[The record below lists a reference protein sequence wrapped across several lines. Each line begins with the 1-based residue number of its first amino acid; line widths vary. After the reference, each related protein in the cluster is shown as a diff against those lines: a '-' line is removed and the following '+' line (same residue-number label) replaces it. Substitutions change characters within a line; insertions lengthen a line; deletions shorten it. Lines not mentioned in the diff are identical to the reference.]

1 MGQEIAASHFRH
13 HDFQKFQTNIDREM
27 LLLREWFRDARFSCR
42 QPMAGAELEAWL
54 VDEIGLPIAGNE
66 GFLERVNLPTVVPE
80 LSKFN
85 IEFNVHPQPLTGT
98 GLERLEGEFR
108 ELWNRCDRVA
118 ADMGA
123 SVLAIGIL
131 PTVSEKEL
139 SLKNVS
145 AMMRFRALN
154 EQVFRVRHGRP
165 LFLDIVGHERLSTE
179 HRDVML
185 EAGATS
191 FQVHL
196 QIPLDQAVRYY
207 NAATIVSALTVAAG
221 ANSPFLFGKQL
232 WEETRI
238 PLFEQAIDLDG
249 PLPRVTLGSGF
260 LRESL
265 EEVFLENRS
274 HYSVLLPF
282 VQDVPPEFLSHVRL
296 HNGTIWRWN
305 RPLIGFDDDD
315 RPHLRIEHRVLPAGP
330 TLVDMAANM
339 AFFYGLVHSL
349 ANEPCAPESRISF
362 SAAWTNFY
370 EAARLGLR
378 CHVEWYDG
386 RRWELRRLILDE
398 LLKVARQG
406 LEALQVD
413 SALINRSLAII
424 EDRVASGQTGS
435 DWQRQFV
442 ERHCRERRGC
452 DWQRLAC
459 AYRARQRGGAPV
471 HTWDTS
477 R

>member
-1 MGQEIAASHFRH
+1 MGQEIAASHFRQ
-13 HDFQKFQTNIDREM
+13 HDFQQFQTHIDREM
-27 LLLREWFRDARFSCR
+27 QLLRDWFRDERFSCR

-54 VDEIGLPIAGNE
+54 VDESGLPVAANE
-66 GFLERVNLPTVVPE
+66 IFLERVNLPTVVPE

-85 IEFNVHPQPLTGT
+85 IEFNVQPQPLAGA

-145 AMMRFRALN
+145 GMMRFRALN

-165 LFLDIVGHERLSTE
+165 LFLDIVGRERLSTE

-191 FQVHL
+191 FQLHL
-196 QIPLDQAVRYY
+196 QVPLDQAVRYY
-207 NAATIVSALTVAAG
+207 NAATIVSALTVAVG

-238 PLFEQAIDLDG
+238 PLFEQAVDLDG
-249 PLPRVTLGSGF
+249 PLRRVTLGSGF
-260 LRESL
+260 VRESL

-282 VQDVPPEFLSHVRL
+282 VQDVPPEFLPHVRL

-305 RPLIGFDDDD
+305 RPLIGFD
-315 RPHLRIEHRVLPAGP
+315 A
-330 TLVDMAANM
+330 
-339 AFFYGLVHSL
+339 
-349 ANEPCAPESRISF
+349 
-362 SAAWTNFY
+362 
-370 EAARLGLR
+370 
-378 CHVEWYDG
+378 DG
-386 RRWELRRLILDE
+386 
-398 LLKVARQG
+398 
-406 LEALQVD
+406 
-413 SALINRSLAII
+413 
-424 EDRVASGQTGS
+424 
-435 DWQRQFV
+435 
-442 ERHCRERRGC
+442 
-452 DWQRLAC
+452 
-459 AYRARQRGGAPV
+459 
-471 HTWDTS
+471 
-477 R
+477 

>member
-1 MGQEIAASHFRH
+1 MGQEIAASHFRQ
-13 HDFQKFQTNIDREM
+13 HDFQQFQAQIDREM
-27 LLLREWFRDARFSCR
+27 QLLRDWFRNERFSCR

-54 VDEIGLPIAGNE
+54 VDESGLPVAANE
-66 GFLERVNLPTVVPE
+66 AFLERVNLPAVVPE

-85 IEFNVHPQPLTGT
+85 IEFNVEPQPLAGT
-98 GLERLEGEFR
+98 GLERLEAELR

-118 ADMGA
+118 ADMNA

-145 AMMRFRALN
+145 AMRRFRALN

-165 LFLDIVGHERLSTE
+165 LFLDIVGPERLSTE

-196 QIPLDQAVRYY
+196 QVPLQQAVRYY
-207 NAATIVSALTVAAG
+207 NAATIVSAPMVAAA

-238 PLFEQAIDLDG
+238 PLFEQAVDLDG
-249 PLPRVTLGSGF
+249 PLRRVTLGSGF
-260 LRESL
+260 VRESL
-265 EEVFLENRS
+265 EEIFLENRS

-282 VQDVPPEFLSHVRL
+282 VQDVSPEFLPHVRL

-305 RPLIGFDDDD
+305 RPLIGFDADGQ
-315 RPHLRIEHRVLPAGP
+315 PHLRIEHRVLPSGP

-339 AFFYGLVHSL
+339 AFFYGIVHSL
-349 ANEPCAPESRISF
+349 ANAPCAPESRMSF

-378 CHVEWYDG
+378 CQVDWYDG

-398 LLKVARQG
+398 LLKAARQG
-406 LEALQVD
+406 LEALEVD
-413 SALINRSLAII
+413 AAFINRSLAII
-424 EDRVASGQTGS
+424 EARVCSGRTGS

-442 ERHCRERRGC
+442 ERHGR
-452 DWQRLAC
+452 DWQQLAC
-459 AYRARQRGGAPV
+459 AYRTRQRGGAPV

-477 R
+477 G

>member
-1 MGQEIAASHFRH
+1 MGQEIAASHFRQ
-13 HDFQKFQTNIDREM
+13 HDFQQFQTRIDREM
-27 LLLREWFRDARFSCR
+27 ELLRDWFRDKRFSCR

-54 VDEIGLPIAGNE
+54 VDESGLPVAANE
-66 GFLERVNLPTVVPE
+66 DFLERVNLPTVVPE

-85 IEFNVHPQPLTGT
+85 IEFNVDPQPLAGT
-98 GLERLEGEFR
+98 GLERMEGEFR

-139 SLKNVS
+139 SLQNVS
-145 AMMRFRALN
+145 AMVRFRALN
-154 EQVFRVRHGRP
+154 EQVFRVRQGRP
-165 LFLDIVGHERLSTE
+165 LFLDIVGRERLSTE

-196 QIPLDQAVRYY
+196 QVPLDQAVRYY
-207 NAATIVSALTVAAG
+207 NAATIVSALTVAVA

-238 PLFEQAIDLDG
+238 PLFEQAVDLDG
-249 PLPRVTLGSGF
+249 PLRRVTLGSGF
-260 LRESL
+260 VRESL
-265 EEVFLENRS
+265 EEVFLENVS

-282 VQDVPPEFLSHVRL
+282 VQDVPPEFLPHVRL

-305 RPLIGFDDDD
+305 RPLIGFDADGQ
-315 RPHLRIEHRVLPAGP
+315 PHLRIEHRVLPAGP

-339 AFFYGLVHSL
+339 AFFYGIVHSL
-349 ANEPCAPESRISF
+349 ANASCAPESRMSF
-362 SAAWTNFY
+362 SEAWTNFY

-378 CHVEWYDG
+378 CHVDWYDG

-406 LEALQVD
+406 LEALEVD
-413 SALINRSLAII
+413 AAFIDRNLAII
-424 EDRVASGQTGS
+424 EARVASGRTGS

-442 ERHCRERRGC
+442 EQHGR
-452 DWQRLAC
+452 DWQQLAC
-459 AYRARQRGGAPV
+459 AYRTRQRAGAPV
-471 HTWDTS
+471 HTWDT